1 MLRAIKW
8 CNINASNKK
17 WKAEIDL
24 VHIWVLWQTIFFFSD
39 FKLGPKKGMLSTLS
53 LLFNRTGLV
62 EGLSVGTNFH
72 PQPHSMSD
80 YNVIPIF

>member
-1 MLRAIKW
+1 MPVIK
-8 CNINASNKK
+8 NEKLKLTFFIFGY
-17 WKAEIDL
+17 
-24 VHIWVLWQTIFFFSD
+24 FFFSD

-53 LLFNRTGLV
+53 LLFNRTELV
-62 EGLSVGTNFH
+62 EGLSVDASFH

>member
-1 MLRAIKW
+1 MPAIK
-8 CNINASNKK
+8 NEKLKFTFFIFGY
-17 WKAEIDL
+17 
-24 VHIWVLWQTIFFFSD
+24 FFFSD

-53 LLFNRTGLV
+53 LLFNRTELV
-62 EGLSVGTNFH
+62 EGLSVDASFH

>member
-1 MLRAIKW
+1 MPVIK
-8 CNINASNKK
+8 NGKLK
-17 WKAEIDL
+17 L
-24 VHIWVLWQTIFFFSD
+24 TLFIFGYCDRLFFVFSD

-53 LLFNRTGLV
+53 LLFNRTELV

-72 PQPHSMSD
+72 PQPYSD